1 MTIDVIKLVL
11 ISLSTINFIIAVIYF
26 IGYWTYADFYTN
38 LADETKIAFTLIQS
52 LTYGSI
58 LLTIGP
64 NMSNNTPFEEA
75 LSTSIAISGGVVLIF
90 IICYIIMLTIEMF
103 SMSRKYFGKKR
114 NKI

>member
-1 MTIDVIKLVL
+1 MTIDVIKYLL

-38 LADETKIAFTLIQS
+38 LSDENKVAFTIIQFI
-52 LTYGSI
+52 TYGSI
-58 LLTIGP
+58 LITIGP
-64 NMSNNTPFEEA
+64 NMSSNTPFEEA
-75 LSTSIAISGGVVLIF
+75 LLTSIAISGVVLLIF
-90 IICYIIMLTIEMF
+90 IICFIVMLIITMF